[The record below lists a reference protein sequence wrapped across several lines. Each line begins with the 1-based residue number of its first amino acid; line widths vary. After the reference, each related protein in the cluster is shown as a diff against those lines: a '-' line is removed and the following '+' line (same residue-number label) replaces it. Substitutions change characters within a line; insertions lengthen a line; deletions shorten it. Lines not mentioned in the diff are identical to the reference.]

1 MDQFRNWIKNP
12 SHGLKV
18 DLGPVICSQKSAD
31 VSKDLINIKIDELWR
46 TNDQDIV
53 CVCLRDKERSI
64 NVIGIQTDRFRYVD
78 RQMER
83 DNVKNQNNTKRAF
96 KQKNKICLSDL
107 HQ

>member
-83 DNVKNQNNTKRAF
+83 DNVKIKIT
-96 KQKNKICLSDL
+96 QKELTSKK
-107 HQ
+107 